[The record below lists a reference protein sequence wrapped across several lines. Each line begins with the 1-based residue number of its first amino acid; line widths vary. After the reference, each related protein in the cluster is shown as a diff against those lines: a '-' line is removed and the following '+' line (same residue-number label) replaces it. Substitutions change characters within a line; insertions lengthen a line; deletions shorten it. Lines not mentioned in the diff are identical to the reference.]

1 MFDFRLKVF
10 YTVARRLNF
19 TKAAE
24 ELAISQPAVS
34 KHIKE
39 LESQFNLV
47 LFDRRGNKVFL
58 SPAGEVLLKHTEA
71 MQEIY
76 RQMEF
81 DLNQINQTNKGVLHV
96 GSSTSIT
103 QYILPPLLA
112 RFHRIHQE
120 VKVELVN
127 GNTEQI
133 EQALLDK
140 KIQMGVIEGKSK
152 RREIHYTPFLEDEI
166 VLVCSSRHALAKK
179 EEIKPEDLKD
189 IPFLIREPGSGTLEV
204 TADALRNKG
213 IRLSDLKV
221 EMQLGSTEA
230 IKSYLQH
237 SECVAFLSLHTVL
250 EELESRT
257 LKIIEIKELSIRRNF
272 YFITPQGQEGGLPSL
287 LMRFL
292 IRNRIKRDVLGRI
305 LN

>member
-10 YTVARRLNF
+10 STVARRLSF

-24 ELAISQPAVS
+24 ELLISQPAVT

-39 LESQFNLV
+39 LESQLKLA
-47 LFDRRGNKVFL
+47 LFDRRGNKVML
-58 SPAGEVLLKHTEA
+58 SAAGNVLLKHTEA
-71 MQEIY
+71 ITEIY

-81 DLNQINQTNKGVLHV
+81 DLNQLNQAFKGVLHV

-112 RFHRIHQE
+112 RFHRLHQE
-120 VKVELVN
+120 VKVELFS

-140 KIQMGVIEGKSK
+140 KIELGVIEGKSK
-152 RREIHYTPFLEDEI
+152 RREIHYTPFLKDEI
-166 VLVCSSRHALAKK
+166 VLVCSSRNPLAKR
-179 EEIKPEDLKD
+179 EEIRPEELKK
-189 IPFLIREPGSGTLEV
+189 IPLLLREPGSGTLEV
-204 TADALRNKG
+204 ITDAIKHKG
-213 IRLSDLKV
+213 IRLSDLQV

-237 SECVAFLSLHTVL
+237 SDCAAFLSIHAILK
-250 EELESRT
+250 ELDSGI
-257 LKIIEIKELSIRRNF
+257 LKIIEIRKMAIHRHF
-272 YFITPQGQEGGLPSL
+272 YFITPQGPESGLPAL
-287 LMRFL
+287 LIRFL
-292 IRNRIKRDVLGRI
+292 VRSHNI
-305 LN
+305 